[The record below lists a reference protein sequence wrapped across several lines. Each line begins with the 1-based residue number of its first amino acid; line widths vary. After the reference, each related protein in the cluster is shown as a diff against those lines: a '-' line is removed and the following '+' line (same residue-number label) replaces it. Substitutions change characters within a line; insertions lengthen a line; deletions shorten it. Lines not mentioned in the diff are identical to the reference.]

1 MFKYLS
7 KVLYVLS
14 GSRIKLILLLLGFTI
29 CSILEAVGIGLISPF
44 INLASNPDLN
54 RLPLSL
60 SKLATIIN
68 IGSGSELLLFL
79 GLAII
84 TFFCIK
90 SVLYF
95 ATRAY
100 IFHFS
105 SDYKAKLALR
115 LLKAYLT
122 VKYEF
127 HLNRNTAN
135 LTKNIILETNHFYH
149 FCILPLLN
157 SVSNIVVMC
166 FLLLLLAVTD
176 LRLLAM
182 ILVVLLPIFTLF
194 HLLRNKFKKWGR
206 MASQS
211 QQGMISTINH
221 AMGGLKETRIIGCEF
236 HFEKEMEHY
245 VNQYARS
252 VTFFQ
257 SSQTLPKIFIET
269 ILIVFVISFLI
280 ISQISSPQSMQEI
293 TGILAVF
300 AVAAMRLIPSA
311 SQLLQAVAQMQK
323 GAYALDLL
331 YADLREIDRQKTERR
346 SEFSKIDTRQCD
358 FAEASE
364 NQEEAMVFR
373 DRLELKNL
381 SYSYS
386 KISEPALKNISLN
399 ITKGESIALIGKSGA
414 GKTTLVDVILGL
426 LQPEHGD
433 IFVDGVSIYKNLRSW
448 QNLVGYIPQSIFL
461 IDDSVESN
469 IAFGIPD
476 SAIDRAKI
484 EQVIKATQLSEL
496 VEQLP
501 NGIKT
506 QVGERG
512 IRLSGG
518 QRQRIGIA
526 RALYHEREILVLD
539 EATAALDNETERLVS
554 EAISSLAGKK
564 TLITIAHRLSTI
576 EHCDRVYL
584 LEKGRVIN
592 SGSYQEIVL
601 DKLSV

>member
-1 MFKYLS
+1 M
-7 KVLYVLS
+7 
-14 GSRIKLILLLLGFTI
+14 
-29 CSILEAVGIGLISPF
+29 
-44 INLASNPDLN
+44 ASNPDLDS
-54 RLPLSL
+54 LPSL
-60 SKLATIIN
+60 PSFVSKFFNIIN
-68 IGSGSELLLFL
+68 IESSSELLLFL
-79 GLAII
+79 GLVII

-90 SVLYF
+90 SILYF

-105 SDYKAKLALR
+105 SDYKAKLASR

-122 VKYEF
+122 VNYEF

-135 LTKNIILETNHFYH
+135 LTKNIVLETNHFYH
-149 FCILPLLN
+149 FCILPLLT
-157 SVSNIVVMC
+157 SVSNIVIIC
-166 FLLLLLAVTD
+166 FLLLLLAITD

-182 ILVVLLPIFTLF
+182 ILLVLLPIFTLF
-194 HLLRNKFKKWGR
+194 NLFRNKFKKWGR

-211 QQGMISTINH
+211 QQGMIRTINH
-221 AMGGLKETRIIGCEF
+221 AMGGLKETRVIGCEF

-257 SSQTLPKIFIET
+257 SSQTLPKILIET
-269 ILIVFVISFLI
+269 ILIVFVVSFLI
-280 ISQISSPQSMQEI
+280 ISQLSSTQSMQEI
-293 TGILAVF
+293 TGILSVF

-323 GAYALDLL
+323 GSYALDML
-331 YADLREIDRQKTERR
+331 YADLREIDRPKIEQRL
-346 SEFSKIDTRQCD
+346 EFSKIDTRRCD
-358 FAEASE
+358 LTEAYE
-364 NQEEAMVFR
+364 HKEGAMVFR
-373 DRLELKNL
+373 DRLELKNVT
-381 SYSYS
+381 YSYS

-399 ITKGESIALIGKSGA
+399 INKGESIALIGKSGA

-426 LQPEHGD
+426 LQPERGD
-433 IFVDGVSIYKNLRSW
+433 ISVDGVSIYQNLRSW

-461 IDDSVESN
+461 IDDTVERN
-469 IAFGIPD
+469 IAFGVPD
-476 SAIDRAKI
+476 FAIDRAKV
-484 EQVIKATQLSEL
+484 EQAIKATQLSEL
-496 VEQLP
+496 IEQLP

-564 TLITIAHRLSTI
+564 TLITIAHRLSTV

-584 LEKGRVIN
+584 LDKGRVIK
-592 SGSYQEIVL
+592 SGSYQEVIGN
-601 DKLSV
+601 KLAIS

>member
-1 MFKYLS
+1 MLKYLS

-14 GSRIKLILLLLGFTI
+14 GSKIKLILLLLGFTI
-29 CSILEAVGIGLISPF
+29 CSVLEAVGIGLISPF
-44 INLASNPDLN
+44 INLASNPDLDS
-54 RLPLSL
+54 LPSSL

-68 IGSGSELLLFL
+68 IDSPSELLLIL
-79 GLAII
+79 GLVII
-84 TFFCIK
+84 TFFCTK

-105 SDYKAKLALR
+105 SDYKAKLTSR

-122 VKYEF
+122 MNYEF

-135 LTKNIILETNHFYH
+135 LTKNIVLETNHFYQ

-157 SVSNIVVMC
+157 SVSNIVVIC
-166 FLLLLLAVTD
+166 FLLLLLAITD

-182 ILVVLLPIFTLF
+182 ILLVLLPIFTLF
-194 HLLRNKFKKWGR
+194 NLFRNKFKKWGR

-211 QQGMISTINH
+211 QQGMIRTINH
-221 AMGGLKETRIIGCEF
+221 AMGGLKETRVIGCEL

-257 SSQTLPKIFIET
+257 SSQTLPKILIET
-269 ILIVFVISFLI
+269 ILIVFVVSFLI
-280 ISQISSPQSMQEI
+280 ISQLSSTQSMQEI
-293 TGILAVF
+293 TGILSVF

-323 GAYALDLL
+323 GSYALDML
-331 YADLREIDRQKTERR
+331 YADLREIDRPKIEQRL
-346 SEFSKIDTRQCD
+346 EFSKIDTRRCD
-358 FAEASE
+358 LTEASE
-364 NQEEAMVFR
+364 NKEGAMVFR
-373 DRLELKNL
+373 DRLELKNVT
-381 SYSYS
+381 YSYS

-399 ITKGESIALIGKSGA
+399 INKGESIAFIGKSGA

-426 LQPEHGD
+426 LQPERGD
-433 IFVDGVSIYKNLRSW
+433 ILVDGVSIYQNLRSW

-461 IDDSVESN
+461 IDDTVERN
-469 IAFGIPD
+469 IAFGVPD
-476 SAIDRAKI
+476 SAIDRAKV

-496 VEQLP
+496 IEQLP

-539 EATAALDNETERLVS
+539 EATAALDNETERLVN
-554 EAISSLAGKK
+554 EAINSLAGKK
-564 TLITIAHRLSTI
+564 TLITIAHRLSTV
-576 EHCDRVYL
+576 EHCDRIYSL
-584 LEKGRVIN
+584 DKGRVVN
-592 SGSYQEIVL
+592 SGSYLEVVL
-601 DKLSV
+601 RTC